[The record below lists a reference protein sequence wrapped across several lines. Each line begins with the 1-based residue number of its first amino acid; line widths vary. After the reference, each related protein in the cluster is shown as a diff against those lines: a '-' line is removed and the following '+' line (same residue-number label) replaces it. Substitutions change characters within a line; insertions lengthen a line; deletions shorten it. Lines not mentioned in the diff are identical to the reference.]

1 MTSDQ
6 LTKLKTLYDR
16 RNYLSRAEGP
26 EWIGQVA
33 TLLHALAPSQAGGF
47 DEVTPYLFAGLS
59 EQGVMPHWEKA
70 AAIIRAGIA
79 EAGRMESEGPNQ
91 DAVAPSSG
99 DKMKVFL
106 SWSGSPS
113 HALALILRDWIPSV
127 LPFVDAWVSSEDI
140 PKGKRWDAEIGRLLQ
155 DTSYCIV
162 CLTPGSAHEPWVNYE
177 AGSIAKFVEQS
188 HVSPLLFG
196 VAQEELAGLPLS
208 MFQCTEFRKD
218 EMHKL
223 LGSINVAAGSLI
235 PVESLAEILESSW
248 TDLAKQV
255 DRIDLAGGQPS
266 EVEGGDHAN
275 NDHAVLNEVEERILA
290 LVAAMDN
297 DHPWA
302 EHIAA
307 QIGEDQIRTQYHLD
321 RLVAGEY
328 MFELLNTMQPASYGV
343 TAQGRAYLVENALV

>member
-1 MTSDQ
+1 M
-6 LTKLKTLYDR
+6 
-16 RNYLSRAEGP
+16 
-26 EWIGQVA
+26 
-33 TLLHALAPSQAGGF
+33 
-47 DEVTPYLFAGLS
+47 
-59 EQGVMPHWEKA
+59 
-70 AAIIRAGIA
+70 
-79 EAGRMESEGPNQ
+79 
-91 DAVAPSSG
+91 
-99 DKMKVFL
+99 
-106 SWSGSPS
+106 
-113 HALALILRDWIPSV
+113 
-127 LPFVDAWVSSEDI
+127 
-140 PKGKRWDAEIGRLLQ
+140 
-155 DTSYCIV
+155 

-343 TAQGRAYLVENALV
+343 TAQGRAYLVRERVGLSSSDDSWFTRSAAPSALSIRHRARQDGTHGVYVRPIGNHEGSQRLLERRAARLIP